1 VELGDLDG
9 AHDDLVRAVALG
21 PEIAELYQQLG
32 EVCSRQ
38 GDVAGAV
45 AAYDRVTELVP
56 DSGWGWACRGDL
68 LMAAQDFRAAEA
80 IAQAALLLEG
90 GTAADGRRGFLAGIQ
105 DFRVHRL
112 PEAGET
118 LEVEVRLAAR
128 FGPLVRFDGRVSSAD
143 GGEEI
148 ATGSV
153 LVRQGRAVPGDEVGV
168 P

>member
-1 VELGDLDG
+1 M
-9 AHDDLVRAVALG
+9 
-21 PEIAELYQQLG
+21 PTAELPHAYPF
-32 EVCSRQ
+32 RFA
-38 GDVAGAV
+38 DVVSA
-45 AAYDRVTELVP
+45 VP
-56 DSGWGWACRGDL
+56 DAEFAGGRVRVRVSANGRAAMGETWQSPL
-68 LMAAQDFRAAEA
+68 LCAEA

-105 DFRVHRL
+105 DFRVSRL